1 MEGDK
6 SMSEKSKEELEYEV
20 RLRRRLKI
28 LQEQFEAGKVKFA
41 EGLDV
46 EKSLLAV
53 RTGADGEVDLNTVDG
68 LVRSMALAVTAM
80 HDREEMK
87 KEASLSEI
95 QNMYFQFI
103 ENNFGHFYEV
113 MVKQGLTPHDAGRAL
128 TQNERSINEITKNL
142 EEFIEVIEQ
151 FWENLGEI
159 AQIHLEDMNGNI
171 KGVFGGDLFPSHE
184 ENIASKCGI
193 YTDTLILPDPFLR
206 SKHIFAHYPKES
218 QAFYFIK
225 HAMNILQYKDLAC
238 ADVKVPIIVILP
250 DRGALQED
258 ERDFFVNLGKDDSL
272 IHAGKLFGRNFSSF
286 DELMD
291 FAQELDTV
299 ERAVAE
305 ISDENRF
312 LFDTEWT
319 GDISSQLHKALQ
331 SEHYKPFLDSPGV
344 LLATQS
350 LGRMTV
356 SNELLIKSRQL
367 NGTPIIDA
375 PTSWKYLTWKMEYDS
390 ERTESQTG
398 AQDLHI
404 MRGLQDLAM
413 GEMEWLGN
421 IPPDSLIDIR
431 KQGAMDDIRAMLG
444 NGINDIVE
452 SKPTNFHRSRDK
464 IFENINDAFSQ
475 HKKNIDELR
484 AKKWKFAGKDIGS
497 WMVTGSLGV
506 AAAVTG
512 MPVWGIA
519 AIAADQLL
527 DAPKLKDIPQSIRDL
542 ADESNKVKKS
552 PVGMLF
558 SISKKNA

>member
-6 SMSEKSKEELEYEV
+6 SMSEKCKEELEYEV
-20 RLRRRLKI
+20 KLRRRLKI
-28 LQEQFEAGKVKFA
+28 LKEQFEAGKVKFA
-41 EGLDV
+41 EGLEV

-53 RTGADGEVDLNTVDG
+53 RIGADGEVDLNTVDG

-128 TQNERSINEITKNL
+128 TQNEKFINEITKNL
-142 EEFIEVIEQ
+142 EEFLEVIEQ

-171 KGVFGGDLFPSHE
+171 KGVFGGDLFPSHD

-206 SKHIFAHYPKES
+206 SKHIFSHYPKES
-218 QAFYFIK
+218 QAFYIIK

-272 IHAGKLFGRNFSSF
+272 IHAGKLFGRSFSSF
-286 DELMD
+286 DELMG

-305 ISDENRF
+305 ISDENRV

-319 GDISSQLHKALQ
+319 GDISAQLNKALQ
-331 SEHYKPFLDSPGV
+331 SEHYKPFIDSPGV

-367 NGTPIIDA
+367 KGTPIIDA

-390 ERTESQTG
+390 ERMEYQTG

-404 MRGLQDLAM
+404 IRGLQDLAM

-444 NGINDIVE
+444 SGINDIVE

-464 IFENINDAFSQ
+464 IFENINNAFSQ
-475 HKKNIDELR
+475 HKQNIDELR